1 MKIIEKFLGAILN
14 IIALVLEFVIEFTEE
29 IKGVL
34 IFMFETI
41 LFLFLVA
48 TTILWILPYTLVIK
62 HRESK
67 YESEERK

>member
-14 IIALVLEFVIEFTEE
+14 IIALVLEVVIEFTEE

-41 LFLFLVA
+41 LFLFLIL
-48 TTILWILPYTLVIK
+48 TIPVWILPYTLMIK
-62 HRESK
+62 HREK
-67 YESEERK
+67 KNESRDNK

>member
-1 MKIIEKFLGAILN
+1 MLN
-14 IIALVLEFVIEFTEE
+14 NITRLLKE
-29 IKGVL
+29 L
-34 IFMFETI
+34 FETI

-48 TTILWILPYTLVIK
+48 TTPLWILPYTLVIK